1 MPTKPA
7 KASPARAVDALA
19 LLMAD
24 HKAVKGLFKEY
35 EKLAKSDALDDQK
48 AELVENVCIE
58 LTLHAKV
65 EEEIFYPAV
74 RAAIA
79 DDDLLDEAEVEHATV
94 KDFIAQLQEMLPYEN
109 LYDAKVKVLSE
120 YVEHHVQE
128 EEDEMFPKVRTVD
141 LDLEALG
148 RQMQARKEA
157 LKVEF
162 GFAEAGNPPSAR
174 AKSSN
179 GSKRPSKARL

>member
-1 MPTKPA
+1 MPTKTS
-7 KASPARAVDALA
+7 KASPAKAVDALA

-24 HKAVKGLFKEY
+24 HKAVKALFKEY
-35 EKLAKSDALDDQK
+35 EKLAQGDALDDQK
-48 AELVENVCIE
+48 EELVTNICVE

-79 DDDLLDEAEVEHATV
+79 DHDLLDEAEVEHATV
-94 KDFIAQLQEMLPYEN
+94 KDLIAQLEEMLPYEN

-120 YVEHHVQE
+120 YVEHHVKE
-128 EEDEMFPKVRTVD
+128 EEGEMFPKVRAID
-141 LDLEALG
+141 LDLETLG

-157 LKVEF
+157 LKVEW
-162 GFAEAGNPPSAR
+162 GFSDADTPPPAG
-174 AKSSN
+174 AKSAN
-179 GSKRPSKARL
+179 GSKRASKSGM

>member
-1 MPTKPA
+1 MH
-7 KASPARAVDALA
+7 VA

-24 HKAVKGLFKEY
+24 HKAVKALFKEY
-35 EKLAKSDALDDQK
+35 EKLAKSDAPDEQK
-48 AELVENVCIE
+48 EALVENVCVE

-94 KDFIAQLQEMLPYEN
+94 KDLIAQLQKCFRTKIFTMPR
-109 LYDAKVKVLSE
+109 SRCFPE
-120 YVEHHVQE
+120 YVEHHVKE

-141 LDLEALG
+141 LDLHGPGAADA
-148 RQMQARKEA
+148 RHARK
-157 LKVEF
+157 
-162 GFAEAGNPPSAR
+162 R
-174 AKSSN
+174 
-179 GSKRPSKARL
+179 